1 MQYYFRIMNR
11 SERNSPCLRRTIAVA
26 LPALLWLGGAF
37 AQDQPLVEGAEA
49 EPDIRPSVRYL
60 EPAVPF
66 TPETDFALPPPELPQ
81 EPELSP
87 EFEERMHSIR
97 RFNESI
103 VDAETVSGAWDNS
116 LVEQLGALGSLQQQQ
131 GDYLAALE
139 THERAVHVQRINGG
153 LHTVDQVPLIEG
165 MIDSYI
171 AMGDW
176 EQVDIY
182 QKYLF
187 YIQQKFYGNND
198 PRLISAVADLADWH
212 IHAFTLRQGESLA
225 MRLSSAQMLFNAAA
239 RMVDVHFG
247 EADDRYVEYLRGMAR
262 SAYLVARNQDLLRE
276 LARAQFRAPQE
287 TLRDMLY
294 WSYPIVPSGY
304 RAGEEALLSIV
315 EHYRDEEGAAEQ
327 LAEAT
332 AQLADWYLLFNRR
345 GQARSTYQ
353 EAWGVLDSEENAGE
367 SRQRLFGQVRQ
378 IPVYAFDNKEWLIEN
393 LGFMEDKEEVNYDF
407 IDVRVDVSAWGEV
420 RNIETV
426 SGESPQTSSQ
436 HNWVR
441 RNIRESMFR
450 PALVDGAMVRSDGNH
465 FRYRYWY

>member
-1 MQYYFRIMNR
+1 MPKPF
-11 SERNSPCLRRTIAVA
+11 
-26 LPALLWLGGAF
+26 PAPG
-37 AQDQPLVEGAEA
+37 D
-49 EPDIRPSVRYL
+49 
-60 EPAVPF
+60 
-66 TPETDFALPPPELPQ
+66 T
-81 EPELSP
+81 
-87 EFEERMHSIR
+87 
-97 RFNESI
+97 
-103 VDAETVSGAWDNS
+103 S
-116 LVEQLGALGSLQQQQ
+116 LIEQLSSLGSLQQQQ

-198 PRLISAVADLADWH
+198 PRLITAIADLADWH
-212 IHAFTLRQGESLA
+212 IHAFTIQQGESLA
-225 MRLSSAQMLFNAAA
+225 VRLSSAQMLFNAAA

-247 EADDRYVEYLRGMAR
+247 QSDPRYVEYLRGMAR
-262 SAYLVARNQDLLRE
+262 SAYLVAKNQDLLRE
-276 LARAQFRAPQE
+276 LARAQFRVPQE
-287 TLRDMLY
+287 LLRDMLY

-304 RAGEEALLSIV
+304 RAGEEALLSIL
-315 EHYRDEEGAAEQ
+315 EFYRGEEGAAEQ

-345 GQARSTYQ
+345 GQARNTYQ
-353 EAWGVLDSEENAGE
+353 EAWSVLDSEENAGE
-367 SRQRLFGQVRQ
+367 SRQRLFGQVRE
-378 IPVYAFDNKEWLIEN
+378 IPVYAFDNREWLIEN
-393 LGFMEDKEEVNYDF
+393 LGFMEDREEVNYDF
-407 IDVRVDVSAWGEV
+407 IDVQVDVTAWGAV

-426 SGESPQTSSQ
+426 SEQSSPTSSQ
-436 HNWVR
+436 HNWIR
-441 RNIRESMFR
+441 RSIRDSLFR
-450 PALVDGAMVRSDGNH
+450 PTLVNGAMVRSDGNH

>member
-1 MQYYFRIMNR
+1 MSPTDCNRQRFRQ
-11 SERNSPCLRRTIAVA
+11 TIAVA

-37 AQDQPLVEGAEA
+37 AQDQQLAEGAEA

-60 EPAVPF
+60 EPAVPY
-66 TPETDFALPPPELPQ
+66 TPETDFALPAPELPQ
-81 EPELSP
+81 ELELGP
-87 EFEERMHSIR
+87 EFEERMRNIR

-103 VDAETVSGAWDNS
+103 VDAETISGAWDTS
-116 LVEQLGALGSLQQQQ
+116 LIEQLSSLGSLQQQQ

-198 PRLISAVADLADWH
+198 PRLITAIADLADWH
-212 IHAFTLRQGESLA
+212 IHAFTIQQGESLA
-225 MRLSSAQMLFNAAA
+225 VRLSSAQMLFNAAA

-247 EADDRYVEYLRGMAR
+247 QSDPRYVEYLRGMAR
-262 SAYLVARNQDLLRE
+262 SAYLVAKNQDLLRE
-276 LARAQFRAPQE
+276 LARAQFRVPQE
-287 TLRDMLY
+287 LLRDMLY

-304 RAGEEALLSIV
+304 RAGEEALLSIL
-315 EHYRDEEGAAEQ
+315 EFYRGEEGAAEQ

-345 GQARSTYQ
+345 GQARNTYQ
-353 EAWGVLDSEENAGE
+353 EAWSVLDSEENAGE
-367 SRQRLFGQVRQ
+367 SRQRLFGQVRE
-378 IPVYAFDNKEWLIEN
+378 IPVYAFDNREWLIEN
-393 LGFMEDKEEVNYDF
+393 LGFMEDREEVNYDF
-407 IDVRVDVSAWGEV
+407 IDVQVDVTAWGAV

-426 SGESPQTSSQ
+426 SEQSSPTSSQ
-436 HNWVR
+436 HNWIR
-441 RNIRESMFR
+441 RSIRDSLFR
-450 PALVDGAMVRSDGNH
+450 PALVNGAMVRSDGNH